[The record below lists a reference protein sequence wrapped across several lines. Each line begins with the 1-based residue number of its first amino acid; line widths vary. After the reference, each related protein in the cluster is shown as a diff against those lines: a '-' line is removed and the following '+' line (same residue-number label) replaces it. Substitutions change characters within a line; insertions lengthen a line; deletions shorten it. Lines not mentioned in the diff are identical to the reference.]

1 MLFNS
6 YAFLLFFLPAAI
18 VIYAVADRYP
28 LARMPVLITLSLIF
42 YGYWDVRFVPLM
54 LVSIA
59 GNWYAAHLFAA
70 TKNRTILTAAI
81 IANLAV
87 LGTFKYTNF
96 LLDSVADLAG
106 MTIAHVSLVLPLGIS
121 FFTFHH
127 VMYLAD
133 LRRGRA
139 PIYPLDRY
147 ALYICFFPQAISGPI
162 ARWNEVMEQFGRRA
176 FAPGWERRCAVGIT
190 FIVLGLIQKTMLADP
205 LATAVDPVYA
215 MARSGPPPLG
225 MSWMALVFAFQLFFD
240 FSGYT
245 DIAIGVALILGIEL
259 PRNFNAPFRAIS
271 ISDFWRRWHMTL
283 SRFLRD
289 YLYIPFGGNR
299 HGLPRQMLALFAT
312 MALGG
317 LWHGAGWNF
326 VVWGV
331 LHGTALA
338 FAVLWRRVLPPPPR
352 FVGWALTVAFFIVT
366 IVFFRAG
373 SLTDAWN
380 IYQGLAILPDDFH
393 PTGRNVLI
401 AAIVCAVVLPP
412 SHEICCRLTEAP
424 RITIAAVLGAAAM
437 VILLVMNDRPNY
449 QFVYF
454 QF

>member
-162 ARWNEVMEQFGRRA
+162 ARWNEVVRAKDDIYHLGDFTVSKKAKRVSQLLGMLKGRKHLIIGNNDAEATITNKGWTSVAAYREIELDGRLLILCHYPFRTWHNMAKGAIDLHGHSHGKLKEATRQYDVGVDVFDYRPVTLETVLSSKRGRR
-176 FAPGWERRCAVGIT
+176 
-190 FIVLGLIQKTMLADP
+190 K
-205 LATAVDPVYA
+205 
-215 MARSGPPPLG
+215 
-225 MSWMALVFAFQLFFD
+225 
-240 FSGYT
+240 
-245 DIAIGVALILGIEL
+245 
-259 PRNFNAPFRAIS
+259 
-271 ISDFWRRWHMTL
+271 
-283 SRFLRD
+283 
-289 YLYIPFGGNR
+289 
-299 HGLPRQMLALFAT
+299 
-312 MALGG
+312 
-317 LWHGAGWNF
+317 
-326 VVWGV
+326 
-331 LHGTALA
+331 
-338 FAVLWRRVLPPPPR
+338 
-352 FVGWALTVAFFIVT
+352 
-366 IVFFRAG
+366 
-373 SLTDAWN
+373 
-380 IYQGLAILPDDFH
+380 
-393 PTGRNVLI
+393 
-401 AAIVCAVVLPP
+401 
-412 SHEICCRLTEAP
+412 
-424 RITIAAVLGAAAM
+424 
-437 VILLVMNDRPNY
+437 
-449 QFVYF
+449 
-454 QF
+454 